1 MELGKNMDG
10 LLIATI
16 GLLIVVSTS
25 VFLSQHLLI
34 QIVN

>member
-1 MELGKNMDG
+1 MELSKNMDG

-16 GLLIVVSTS
+16 GLLIAVSIGL
-25 VFLSQHLLI
+25 FLSQHLLI